1 MACAALTAC
10 AGGEQGVSSHDGNCT
25 SHYNPVASADTW
37 RALKKTMLASDAWGR
52 VESMRTQ
59 ASGDKAAENAPGDEK
74 VLRVVDLLD
83 GKGQRLVQVDVWRT
97 GEGWRA
103 GVWSQCID

>member
-1 MACAALTAC
+1 
-10 AGGEQGVSSHDGNCT
+10 
-25 SHYNPVASADTW
+25 
-37 RALKKTMLASDAWGR
+37 
-52 VESMRTQ
+52 MRTQ